1 METTSVYYSACAL
14 FAFSILQPLER
25 QFQNI
30 LHKRNIWI
38 ELYKAVIIR
47 SRFCLLRVFFLLA
60 LHLNS
65 DFDFHAFHSATKI
78 PKLLYLILHKNTCN
92 ERVYHSFVWLFYS
105 SVYIS
110 IWKNYYRFFQEFS
123 DLFLH
128 KLSFAS
134 TVRLNFVHFGGI
146 IPRRMS
152 HSDEK
157 CAHKQLHWNKML
169 ARVLRLMTVDI
180 AKTHTKKMNYRLKLV
195 MVDVN
200 SKCWHTILWSLSLL

>member
-78 PKLLYLILHKNTCN
+78 PKLLYLILHKTHVTN
-92 ERVYHSFVWLFYS
+92 ESITRLFDYFIRLFTLAFGRIIIDFSKNFPTYFYTSFRS
-105 SVYIS
+105 
-110 IWKNYYRFFQEFS
+110 
-123 DLFLH
+123 
-128 KLSFAS
+128 
-134 TVRLNFVHFGGI
+134 
-146 IPRRMS
+146 
-152 HSDEK
+152 
-157 CAHKQLHWNKML
+157 
-169 ARVLRLMTVDI
+169 LRLF
-180 AKTHTKKMNYRLKLV
+180 A
-195 MVDVN
+195 
-200 SKCWHTILWSLSLL
+200 